1 MASID
6 IKRSHNLGKETAKQK
21 AEELANDMQGK
32 MGIDWRWEGDDI
44 RFKADSGAAK
54 GVKGTVSV
62 SDDEVR
68 VAIDLPLLLKAMK
81 GTISGRVEDK
91 LGKLIGGG

>member
-6 IKRSHNLGKETAKQK
+6 IKRNHTLGKDTAKQK
-21 AEELANDMQGK
+21 AEELAKDMESK
-32 MGIDWRWEGDDI
+32 LGINWRWQGDDI
-44 RFKADSGAAK
+44 RFQADSGAAK

-62 SDDEVR
+62 TETDVK

-81 GTISGRVEDK
+81 GTISSRVEDK
-91 LGKLIGGG
+91 LGQLVG